1 MNRDATSQ
9 NNRLLSARGRMVA
22 LGLGFAQAAVAI
34 VFPGPRTLHADLT
47 LKETIT
53 SCEVAVGIGAMFA
66 LLLLL
71 PLGASLWAGRRSAR
85 DRTASA
91 VRPGYGVVRDY
102 AIMLAVTS
110 LLFSA
115 VVIPYLPYHRTIP
128 DSLAVFSAGATP
140 GLLAALLL
148 LWTWRNGSDLS
159 VR

>member
-9 NNRLLSARGRMVA
+9 NNRLLSARGRVIA
-22 LGLGFAQAAVAI
+22 LGLGLANAVLAI
-34 VFPGPRTLHADLT
+34 AFPGPLASHPNMM

-85 DRTASA
+85 DRT
-91 VRPGYGVVRDY
+91 GYGVVRDY

-110 LLFSA
+110 LFFSA
-115 VVIPYLPYHRTIP
+115 MVIHYLPYHHTIP

-140 GLLAALLL
+140 GLPAALLL
-148 LWTWRNGSDLS
+148 LWSTRNGSDLS
-159 VR
+159 AW

>member
-1 MNRDATSQ
+1 
-9 NNRLLSARGRMVA
+9 MVA

-85 DRTASA
+85 DRT
-91 VRPGYGVVRDY
+91 GYGIVRDY

-110 LLFSA
+110 LFFSA
-115 VVIPYLPYHRTIP
+115 MVIHYLPYHHTIP

-148 LWTWRNGSDLS
+148 LWSTRNGSDLS
-159 VR
+159 AW

>member
-1 MNRDATSQ
+1 
-9 NNRLLSARGRMVA
+9 MVA
-22 LGLGFAQAAVAI
+22 LGLGLANAVLAI
-34 VFPGPRTLHADLT
+34 AFPGPLASHPDMM

-115 VVIPYLPYHRTIP
+115 VVIPYLPYHHTIP

-148 LWTWRNGSDLS
+148 LWSTRNGSDLS
-159 VR
+159 AW

>member
-1 MNRDATSQ
+1 
-9 NNRLLSARGRMVA
+9 MVA

-85 DRTASA
+85 DRT
-91 VRPGYGVVRDY
+91 GYGVVRDY

-115 VVIPYLPYHRTIP
+115 VVIPYLPYHHTIP

>member
-1 MNRDATSQ
+1 M
-9 NNRLLSARGRMVA
+9 
-22 LGLGFAQAAVAI
+22 
-34 VFPGPRTLHADLT
+34 

-85 DRTASA
+85 DRT
-91 VRPGYGVVRDY
+91 GYGVVRDY

-110 LLFSA
+110 LFFSA
-115 VVIPYLPYHRTIP
+115 MVIHYLPYHHTIP

-148 LWTWRNGSDLS
+148 LWSTRNGSDLS
-159 VR
+159 AW

>member
-9 NNRLLSARGRMVA
+9 NNRLLSARGRVIA
-22 LGLGFAQAAVAI
+22 LGLGLANAVLAI
-34 VFPGPRTLHADLT
+34 AFPGPLASHPDMM

-110 LLFSA
+110 LFFSA
-115 VVIPYLPYHRTIP
+115 MVIHYLPYHHTIP

-148 LWTWRNGSDLS
+148 LWSTRNGSDLS
-159 VR
+159 AW

>member
-9 NNRLLSARGRMVA
+9 NNRLLSARGRVIA
-22 LGLGFAQAAVAI
+22 LGLGLANAVLAI
-34 VFPGPRTLHADLT
+34 AFPGPLASHPDMM

-115 VVIPYLPYHRTIP
+115 VVIPYLPYHHTIP

-148 LWTWRNGSDLS
+148 LWSTRNGSDLS
-159 VR
+159 AW

>member
-1 MNRDATSQ
+1 
-9 NNRLLSARGRMVA
+9 MVA

-34 VFPGPRTLHADLT
+34 VFPGPRTLHADLM

-85 DRTASA
+85 DRT
-91 VRPGYGVVRDY
+91 GYGVVRDY

-110 LLFSA
+110 LFFSA
-115 VVIPYLPYHRTIP
+115 MVIHYLPYHHTIP

-148 LWTWRNGSDLS
+148 LWSTRNGSDPS
-159 VR
+159 AW

>member
-1 MNRDATSQ
+1 M
-9 NNRLLSARGRMVA
+9 M
-22 LGLGFAQAAVAI
+22 
-34 VFPGPRTLHADLT
+34 